1 MNPDRQLFYP
11 IKALQNNYDMSNV
24 VINMGMGEKL
34 LVAESHFI
42 QSLHLFIKP

>member
-1 MNPDRQLFYP
+1 MKNSAHGRVDAVDEDMR
-11 IKALQNNYDMSNV
+11 YDMSNV

-42 QSLHLFIKP
+42 QSLQGP